1 MNGGKTHNKQ
11 KNNRRSE
18 GVAGA
23 EEDTGAVI
31 RVAQVTVLVTDPHQQ
46 HVVFTESL
54 VTFELKPKLDVNG
67 AGLRLMLTFR
77 ER

>member
-1 MNGGKTHNKQ
+1 MVKPTTNKKTTDVQ
-11 KNNRRSE
+11 RVR
-18 GVAGA
+18 VAGA